1 MELIIIYLNDILLG
15 NTDTRIILRIV
26 EFLSNLGVKNIITDL
41 VISSVD
47 VYCIEFIER
56 RY

>member
-1 MELIIIYLNDILLG
+1 MELIIIYLNYILLG

-26 EFLSNLGVKNIITDL
+26 ELLSNLGVKNIITDL

-47 VYCIEFIER
+47 EYCIEFIER

>member
-1 MELIIIYLNDILLG
+1 MELIIIYLNYILLG

>member
-26 EFLSNLGVKNIITDL
+26 ELLSNLGVKNIITDL